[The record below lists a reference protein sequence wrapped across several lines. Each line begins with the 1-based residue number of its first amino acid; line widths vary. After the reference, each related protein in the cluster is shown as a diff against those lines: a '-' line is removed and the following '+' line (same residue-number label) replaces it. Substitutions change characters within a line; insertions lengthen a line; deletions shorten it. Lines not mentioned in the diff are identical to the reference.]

1 MSILIEDP
9 EILAIIN
16 TQMALGH
23 YKNPDEVIRSALSA
37 METQEEQETIPCMEE
52 TFSPE
57 EVIWIREKLQEALD
71 SIATEGTLSGEEVF
85 APYLNKNIAAL

>member
-37 METQEEQETIPCMEE
+37 MEKEQHPHYGPFDGPWTE
-52 TFSPE
+52 
-57 EVIWIREKLQEALD
+57 EKLKAALEEALLAVETGPLYT
-71 SIATEGTLSGEEVF
+71 SEEVF
-85 APYLNKNIAAL
+85 APLLAKYSPGNV